1 MINPII
7 VKLLE
12 KRGITSREEMD
23 EFLSDK
29 PKKTYD
35 PFLLPD
41 MEAGV
46 DLILSETR
54 KKSRICVYGDYDADG
69 ITSSA
74 LMINVLSR
82 LTDAE
87 NLRYYIP
94 SRFEEGYGL
103 NMEAIGQLAEDGC
116 DFIITVDCGSV
127 SHKEVEYAKQLGMKI
142 MVTDHHNIID
152 VMADCILINPKR
164 PDSKYPSES
173 CPGAE

>member
-87 NLRYYIP
+87 NL
-94 SRFEEGYGL
+94 
-103 NMEAIGQLAEDGC
+103 
-116 DFIITVDCGSV
+116 
-127 SHKEVEYAKQLGMKI
+127 
-142 MVTDHHNIID
+142 
-152 VMADCILINPKR
+152 
-164 PDSKYPSES
+164 
-173 CPGAE
+173 

>member
-74 LMINVLSR
+74 L
-82 LTDAE
+82 
-87 NLRYYIP
+87 
-94 SRFEEGYGL
+94 
-103 NMEAIGQLAEDGC
+103 
-116 DFIITVDCGSV
+116 
-127 SHKEVEYAKQLGMKI
+127 
-142 MVTDHHNIID
+142 
-152 VMADCILINPKR
+152 
-164 PDSKYPSES
+164 
-173 CPGAE
+173 